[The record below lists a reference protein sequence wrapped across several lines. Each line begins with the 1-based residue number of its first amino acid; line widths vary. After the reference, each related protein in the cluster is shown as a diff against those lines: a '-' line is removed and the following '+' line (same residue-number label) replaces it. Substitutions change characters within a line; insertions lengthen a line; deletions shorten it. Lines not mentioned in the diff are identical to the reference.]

1 MPTTAQFEAQY
12 HVWKDIFTLLYA
24 TGQAISEP
32 PNVAGWVAY
41 YQAPVYDGIWM
52 DTASYVYRLY
62 TYQVITYL
70 GLSTPN
76 NLYQPQSRNLQ
87 LTIDLIAL
95 TQQFTTPEDPNAL
108 VAQAA
113 ELLFRVDVSQQVK
126 DQLKTNYLLFGQQSD
141 HYWTDAYLIYVAD
154 PNTQNTTAQLVPIL
168 LMGLFL
174 DMQGAAEHQLV

>member
-1 MPTTAQFEAQY
+1 MCIRDRPLAQIFRDNVAAPDQMRIVLQALLTSDHFFSADVRACMITSPTDFIIGTLRELELPMPTTAQFEAQY
-12 HVWKDIFTLLYA
+12 YIWNSIFSLLYA
-24 TGQAISEP
+24 TGQAVSEP

-108 VAQAA
+108 V
-113 ELLFRVDVSQQVK
+113 LS
-126 DQLKTNYLLFGQQSD
+126 
-141 HYWTDAYLIYVAD
+141 LIH
-154 PNTQNTTAQLVPIL
+154 I
-168 LMGLFL
+168 
-174 DMQGAAEHQLV
+174 